1 MPIAVRD
8 TSREEEYMSSTRRT
22 THLFGLVA
30 SCIGFVLATPHAT
43 VAQGTQN
50 VKLQSSQLTR
60 NDVAQQL
67 GAKITTNPSEELG
80 LGASVTATLVDP
92 AKLEKFGIN
101 GMHEGARVSVMRV
114 APDKLRVEVD
124 EIEPTPQ
131 TKKATI
137 KVDDK
142 GHLTPTAP

>member
-1 MPIAVRD
+1 
-8 TSREEEYMSSTRRT
+8 MSSTRRT
-22 THLFGLVA
+22 THLLGLA
-30 SCIGFVLATPHAT
+30 ATCIGFVLATPHAT

-50 VKLQSSQLTR
+50 VRLQSAQLTR
-60 NDVAQQL
+60 SDVAEQL

-80 LGASVTATLVDP
+80 VGSSVTASLVDP
-92 AKLEKFGIN
+92 AKLVKFGIT

-124 EIEPTPQ
+124 ELEPTPQ
-131 TKKATI
+131 TKKATLKI
-137 KVDDK
+137 DDK

>member
-1 MPIAVRD
+1 
-8 TSREEEYMSSTRRT
+8 MSSTRRT

-30 SCIGFVLATPHAT
+30 TCISVVLATPHAI

-60 NDVAQQL
+60 SDIAQQL
-67 GAKITTNPSEELG
+67 GAKTTANPSEELG

-92 AKLEKFGIN
+92 AKLEKFGIS

-124 EIEPTPQ
+124 ELEPTPQ
-131 TKKATI
+131 TKKATL
-137 KVDDK
+137 KLDDK